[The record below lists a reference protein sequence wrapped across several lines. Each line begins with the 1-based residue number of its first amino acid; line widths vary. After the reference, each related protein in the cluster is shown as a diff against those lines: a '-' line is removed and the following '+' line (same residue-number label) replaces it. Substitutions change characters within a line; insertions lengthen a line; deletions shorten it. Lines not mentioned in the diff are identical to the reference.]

1 MKCHKIL
8 NIIRFEIAQYL
19 KSTTFL
25 YTTILFPIFFV
36 ILLYINIERRKPIYL
51 LVQNTTDISF
61 SLDNCENIVPI
72 TIDKEQS
79 INEAFAKNDN
89 CQAVLKLSFVSDM
102 QNLNAT
108 IYKKQKLPLG
118 FYSTIRE
125 RILNAYADKL
135 HGDSISII
143 RKEVENRFS
152 LHQVFY
158 TVNFDIKKDY
168 KPANKYENL
177 VITAIMVIYFIVFQF
192 SNNIMKS
199 ISVEKQNRISE
210 ILLSSVHPKIIICGK
225 IISGYIL
232 AIIQMVVWGIII
244 YMIVKTL
251 FDLSILSST
260 SIQYAYSNSIPLL
273 SMVEL
278 MLFLFIFIVCITGGY
293 FMYASLFSIIGAIS
307 NANTD
312 TQKFSFLL
320 TMPLIITLVYVMEH
334 LQNCN
339 SVIVFLSYFPITSPI
354 ALMARLS
361 SGINLYEIALS
372 LLILVISML
381 VCIKL
386 SSSLYRQGII
396 ADTEKIT
403 IKTLIRWLRQ

>member
-1 MKCHKIL
+1 MKYHKIL
-8 NIIRFEIAQYL
+8 NIIRFEITQYM
-19 KSTTFL
+19 KSPAFL
-25 YTTILFPIFFV
+25 YTSILFPLFFV
-36 ILLYINIERRKPIYL
+36 IFLFVNIDRRKPISL
-51 LVQNTTDISF
+51 LVQNTTDIPF
-61 SLDNCENIVPI
+61 SLDSCDNIVPI
-72 TIDKEQS
+72 TIDNKQS
-79 INEAFAKNDN
+79 IEEAFAKNDN
-89 CQAVLKLSFVSDM
+89 CQAVLKLSFVSDT
-102 QNLNAT
+102 QNLDAT
-108 IYKKQKLPLG
+108 IYKKQKLPLE
-118 FYSTIRE
+118 FYTTIRE

-135 HGDSISII
+135 HGDSITII
-143 RKEVENRFS
+143 KKDVENRFS

-158 TVNFDIKKDY
+158 TANPDIKNDQ
-168 KPANKYENL
+168 KPANKYEYL
-177 VITAIMVIYFIVFQF
+177 IIAAIMVIYFIVFLF

-199 ISVEKQNRISE
+199 IAVEKQNKISE
-210 ILLSSVHPKIIICGK
+210 ILLSSVHPKNIIWGK

-232 AIIQMVVWGIII
+232 AIIQMVVWGVII
-244 YMIVKTL
+244 YMTVKTL
-251 FDLSILSST
+251 FDMSILSSN
-260 SIQYAYSNSIPLL
+260 SIQSANSNSIPLL
-273 SMVEL
+273 SLGEL
-278 MLFLFIFIVCITGGY
+278 MLFLFIFIACITGGY

-312 TQKFSFLL
+312 TQKFSFVL
-320 TMPLIITLVYVMEH
+320 TMPLIITLIYVMEH

-339 SVIVFLSYFPITSPI
+339 SMIVFLSYFPITSPI

-361 SGINLYEIALS
+361 SGINLYEISLS